1 MPATKIFAGMAR
13 SYTMG
18 IIGVFSK
25 NWNYD
30 TNQSVDFLLRSR
42 LAN

>member
-25 NWNYD
+25 NWNY
-30 TNQSVDFLLRSR
+30 TPTSTKYYFPR
-42 LAN
+42 